1 MGYKT
6 VNKCKDETLTYN
18 IVADSKTVQM
28 SQHERSE
35 TATMSTIRVNTRH
48 ENDNNVVVD

>member
-6 VNKCKDETLTYN
+6 KCKDETSTYN

-28 SQHERSE
+28 NQHERSE

>member
-1 MGYKT
+1 MGY
-6 VNKCKDETLTYN
+6 NKEQCKDETLAYN

-28 SQHERSE
+28 NQHERSE

>member
-1 MGYKT
+1 MKY
-6 VNKCKDETLTYN
+6 NKEQCTDETLAHN

-28 SQHERSE
+28 NQHERSE

>member
-1 MGYKT
+1 MGY
-6 VNKCKDETLTYN
+6 NKEQCRDEKLVYN